1 VKSPLSL
8 RSYKLVKQTCAA
20 TTPSGVANPKF
31 GGAKIWGVKVYDFR
45 PVFLNL
51 LKTRTIFGSV

>member
-1 VKSPLSL
+1 LSL